1 MSERSKGKI
10 KEGTWLN
17 SLNYASKDDEEL
29 VKLSQTDAKALEYL
43 LEKYKNLVRARARGY
58 FLAGADREDI
68 IQEGM
73 IGLYK
78 AIRDYRPEHSSF
90 CAFADLCITRQ
101 VLSAVKT
108 ATRQKHIPLNSYV
121 SFNKPVFS
129 QDGER
134 TIIDLIATDVI
145 TDPEEIILGKEK
157 FSAVKNTLYDKLSSL
172 ELEVLKLYL
181 EGLSYSEIAQIIK
194 KPEKSVDNAL
204 QRIKSKMAEVTCML
218 DKKEL

>member
-1 MSERSKGKI
+1 ME
-10 KEGTWLN
+10 
-17 SLNYASKDDEEL
+17 SLNYASMDDDEL

-58 FLAGADREDI
+58 FLVGADREDI

-78 AIRDYRPEHSSF
+78 AIRDYKPEYSSF

-108 ATRQKHIPLNSYV
+108 ATRQKHIPLNSYI
-121 SFNKPVFS
+121 SFNKPIFS
-129 QDGER
+129 EDDER
-134 TIIDLIATDVI
+134 TLLDFISTDSI
-145 TDPEEIILGKEK
+145 TDPEEIVLDKEE
-157 FSAVKNTLYDKLSSL
+157 FSAARNTLFDKLSGL

-181 EGLSYSEIAQIIK
+181 RGMSYSEIAQLIN

-204 QRIKSKMAEVTCML
+204 QRIKAKIGEVTGIL
-218 DKKEL
+218 NKKDF